1 MGIPVVLK
9 SEANSMK
16 WWEKTV
22 EYTFVLEAAQKG
34 VFNLFMPLDG
44 DVESIGDT
52 VVCKDSKYF
61 ILEFKKTLSDL
72 SGEFKKYEGGKV
84 GFSKAANELKNMPAY
99 QAHFLIGGK
108 IGTKKHLEIQ
118 VSHYFE
124 HAITDGI
131 LSNTFQKGASLK
143 EMQEYSEKLTTLKS
157 LGTEIDTN
165 GSSSGGFHYES
176 VLAIS
181 MSGNTATLIPLKYFK
196 NFNLTKTYTFSPN
209 GP

>member
-1 MGIPVVLK
+1 
-9 SEANSMK
+9 MK

-34 VFNLFMPLDG
+34 IFNLFMPLDG

-52 VVCKDSKYF
+52 VVCTNSKYF

-72 SGEFKKYEGGKV
+72 SGEYKKYEGGKA
-84 GFSKAANELKNMPAY
+84 GFSKAANELKDMPAY

-108 IGTKKHLEIQ
+108 IGTKRHLEIQ

-131 LSNTFQKGASLK
+131 FSNTFQKGVSLK
-143 EMQEYSEKLTTLKS
+143 EMKEYSEKLTTLKT

-165 GSSSGGFHYES
+165 GSSSGGFYYES

-181 MSGNTATLIPLKYFK
+181 MSGKTATLIPLKYFK
-196 NFNLTKTYTFSPN
+196 NFNLTKKYTLSPN
-209 GP
+209 